1 MWEIICYNI
10 QAMNINI
17 KTTSLELTPAIKEY
31 VEAKMQ
37 ALDKFLKRLDEKGA
51 VEMQIELARSTQHHQ
66 KGDIYYAE
74 VNLDLPKEIL
84 RAEAESIDIRSA
96 IDEVQEDLKRQI
108 EKYYDIKE
116 AKFKKG
122 MRKIKEM
129 LRGF

>member
-1 MWEIICYNI
+1 
-10 QAMNINI
+10 MNINI
-17 KTTSLELTPAIKEY
+17 KTTSLELTPEIKKY
-31 VEAKMQ
+31 VETKMQ
-37 ALDKFLKRLDEKGA
+37 ALEKFLKRLDEKGA
-51 VEMQIELARSTQHHQ
+51 VEMQIELARTTEHHQ
-66 KGDIYYAE
+66 KGNVYYAE
-74 VNLDLPKEIL
+74 INLGLPQNAL

-116 AKFKKG
+116 TKFKKG

>member
-1 MWEIICYNI
+1 
-10 QAMNINI
+10 MNINI
-17 KTTSLELTPAIKEY
+17 KTTSLALTPEIKKY
-31 VEAKMQ
+31 LEAKMQ
-37 ALDKFLKRLDEKGA
+37 ILEKFLKRLDEKGA

-74 VNLDLPKEIL
+74 VNLGLPKEIL

-96 IDEVQEDLKRQI
+96 IDEVQEELKRQI

-116 AKFKKG
+116 TRFRRG